1 MFRRKVVT
9 FDGETSDSSLNFVVH
24 YEPCERILSMVAGH
38 FRLRMAGAGK
48 DLTGLISA
56 RSAVSTLKGTVATS
70 VSLSNSPYSRYAK
83 TLKSLNAVSS

>member
-1 MFRRKVVT
+1 
-9 FDGETSDSSLNFVVH
+9 
-24 YEPCERILSMVAGH
+24 MVAGH

-48 DLTGLISA
+48 DLKGLILA

-83 TLKSLNAVSS
+83 TLKSLNAVSSETTRSARYSVCRLRD